1 MKSFYKLSRKEF
13 KEVKN
18 EFISDY
24 VGMKLNLITNVA
36 FAMAGLFLL
45 FTLVQGFLVALM
57 GGTIPQENLNIDFI
71 YFVFYVWTYYL
82 SFLLLSFKK
91 VLRWKEKEKIVC

>member
-45 FTLVQGFLVALM
+45 FTLVQGFLVTLM
-57 GGTIPQENLNIDFI
+57 GGTVPQENLNLDFI
-71 YFVFYVWTYYL
+71 IILLCVD
-82 SFLLLSFKK
+82 LLLIHFTF
-91 VLRWKEKEKIVC
+91 II

>member
-45 FTLVQGFLVALM
+45 FTLVQGFLVTLM
-57 GGTIPQENLNIDFI
+57 GGTVPQENLNLDFI
-71 YFVFYVWTYYL
+71 IIIL
-82 SFLLLSFKK
+82 SFMCGLITYPFYFYHLKK
-91 VLRWKEKEKIVC
+91 FYDEKKKKK